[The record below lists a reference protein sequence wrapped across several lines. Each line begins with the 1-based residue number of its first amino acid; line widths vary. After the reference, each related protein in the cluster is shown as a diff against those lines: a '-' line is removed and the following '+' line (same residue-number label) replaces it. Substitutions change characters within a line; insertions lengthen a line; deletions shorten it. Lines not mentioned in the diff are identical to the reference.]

1 MARGE
6 VDGATEA
13 LVPVLEL
20 PPAQRT
26 HTIVPSVQ
34 RVRTALQTLKD
45 PGRDAIELAGA
56 IEGWTAERLTLPQ

>member
-1 MARGE
+1 M
-6 VDGATEA
+6 
-13 LVPVLEL
+13 EL

-26 HTIVPSVQ
+26 HTIVTSVQ
-34 RVRTALQTLKD
+34 RVRTALQRLKD